1 MLDFK
6 KISEDLFNKI
16 KGRFSTVTIGDQD
29 GKVITEPV
37 NARFFDFAY
46 EDEGDKLGKV
56 SVSLNDDNDTGSLVI
71 IYSKDFIQNENELV
85 QSNWYNFLKELRVFA
100 KKRLLNF
107 EVRDITKS
115 NLEKKDYAYLAKR
128 STGDDNMNE
137 SKLYGTSKISYQKIG
152 EARIVIK
159 HTESINQ
166 ETTTGRTQKI
176 GKIYI
181 ESADGERFRYPF
193 KHLSGAR
200 AMARHVAEGGNTYD
214 DFGKH
219 IVGLSEEM
227 AKLRK
232 FKNYMGRSAVMAESL
247 SEYMDVVKDRIKTV
261 KKTIESLQKPAYYAE
276 TFAAFEIPMM
286 EDVPADVAE
295 NWIDQLTIKQFNEE
309 LSDVFP
315 YIYKLVSEATKA
327 TELGPDDLEEVAGPE
342 DCWDGYKKDGTKP
355 GTGKNK
361 GKRVNNC
368 VKEGTDDYVVEDVE
382 SWAKSLDDN
391 TKKQFVAW
399 ARPIIKAADINMG
412 DDVYDLLGKEIV
424 NSPFADT
431 YKSWKDAKFKDIF
444 NQLTATEG
452 TDDYEED
459 DLYIVQ
465 KGDTVTDLA
474 RQSGTS
480 VGDIIEINGLD
491 DDGAIQAGQQLRVPG
506 INQIGA
512 SPATPGATR
521 GINPKDNYSKADFDR
536 LVNQSKYEDQIEQ
549 GFEEMMGQFAEGD
562 KTEAFDPKHFDGE
575 FQGYAT
581 GDDGEE
587 DEADIEYTATIVN
600 GKPVVHP
607 KSIRVHAYGNNPS
620 SKLGHDVD
628 MDTDMQDPEDM
639 MQQCQDHA
647 NELWAKQQQAQ
658 GEGNA
663 YAHAVRKAK
672 MNGKKKGD
680 KVDGPDGDEITLE
693 KEQKTPLGEFILS
706 YFDRENGQFPKGET
720 AVLTMV
726 EKDYGEKFIEPAKQ
740 FIEKI
745 NSKVAEVM
753 GYKETEEPQEFND
766 IKRLAGL

>member
-1 MLDFK
+1 MLDFR

-16 KGRFSTVTIGDQD
+16 NGRFSSVSIGDAD
-29 GKVITEPV
+29 GTIITEPT
-37 NARFFDFAY
+37 NARFFDFTY
-46 EDEGDKLGKV
+46 EDSGAELGKV
-56 SVSLNDDNDTGSLVI
+56 SVSLNDSNDTGSLVL
-71 IYSKDFIQNENELV
+71 IYSKDFVENENELV
-85 QSNWYNFLKELRVFA
+85 QSNWYSFLKELRIFA

-107 EVRDITKS
+107 EIRDITKS
-115 NLEKKDYAYLAKR
+115 NLQKKDYRYLAQQV
-128 STGDDNMNE
+128 TGDENMNE
-137 SKLYGTSKISYQKIG
+137 SKLYGTNKISYQDFG
-152 EARIVIK
+152 ASRIMIK
-159 HTESINQ
+159 HTESVNP
-166 ETTTGRTQKI
+166 ELGKSRTRSI

-181 ESADGERFRYPF
+181 ESNDGERFLYPY
-193 KHLSGAR
+193 KHLTGAR
-200 AMARHVAEGGNTYD
+200 AMARHVAEGGKPFD
-214 DFGKH
+214 DFGTH
-219 IVGLSEEM
+219 ITGLSEELN
-227 AKLRK
+227 KLRK
-232 FKNYMGRSAVMAESL
+232 FKSYMGRSAVMAESL
-247 SEYMDVVKDRIKTV
+247 SEYMDVVQDRIKTV
-261 KKTIESLQKPAYYAE
+261 KKTVESLQKQKFYAE
-276 TFAAFEIPMM
+276 AFASFEKPMM

-309 LSDVFP
+309 LKDVFP
-315 YIYKLVSEATKA
+315 YIYNLVSEATKA
-327 TELGPDDLEEVAGPE
+327 TELSAEDLLGESQQ
-342 DCWDGYKKDGTKP
+342 
-355 GTGKNK
+355 
-361 GKRVNNC
+361 
-368 VKEGTDDYVVEDVE
+368 VVEDIK
-382 SWAKSLDDN
+382 SWTKSLDAN

-399 ARPIIKAADINMG
+399 ARPIIKAADVHYS
-412 DDVYDLLGKEIV
+412 DDVYDLLDKEIV

-431 YKSWKDAKFKDIF
+431 YKSWKDKMYKDIF
-444 NQLTATEG
+444 NQLAATEG

-474 RQSGTS
+474 RQSGMS

-491 DDGAIQAGQQLRVPG
+491 DDGAIQAGQELRVPG

-521 GINPKDNYSKADFDR
+521 GIDPKDNYSKADFDR

-575 FQGYAT
+575 FDGYAT

-587 DEADIEYTATIVN
+587 DGATIEYTATIVN

-607 KSIRVHAYGNNPS
+607 KSIRVYAHGNNPS
-620 SKLGHDVD
+620 SKLGNDVD

-663 YAHAVRKAK
+663 YAHAVKKAK

-680 KVDGPDGDEITLE
+680 KIDGPDGDEITLE

-726 EKDYGEKFIEPAKQ
+726 EKDYGEEFIEPAKQ

-766 IKRLAGL
+766 IKRLAGLQQ